1 MKTMLTILALL
12 IIGFVVLFVLE
23 NTEIVELGLFG
34 NKVKLPISFVAIG
47 FYVVG
52 AFSGASMLK
61 IIKKGLKK
69 EEE

>member
-1 MKTMLTILALL
+1 MKIILTFLALL

-34 NKVKLPISFVAIG
+34 NKVKLPISFVGIG